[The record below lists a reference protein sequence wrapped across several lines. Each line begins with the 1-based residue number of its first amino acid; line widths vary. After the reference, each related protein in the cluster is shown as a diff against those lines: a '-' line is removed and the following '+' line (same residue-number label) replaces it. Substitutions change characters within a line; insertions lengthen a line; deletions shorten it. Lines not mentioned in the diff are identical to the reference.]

1 MIIIKK
7 KNVLHE
13 LAVSLFLMLEYIPNA
28 ATVPLVQRIRERAKD
43 ALQAA
48 SHYTGIIADK
58 DVSAFLA
65 AKPLKFSID
74 CGRDIIKGDT
84 IRFVETVFNNKVKPA
99 RRLGTR
105 GVVAEVT
112 SVYYGNGSN
121 PVLYMK
127 VLSSRGTWEL
137 NTEIPIRR
145 TLKNVV
151 RTEVMRVPWEN
162 ETRREEIKS
171 ARQISQQPV
180 KKSSAVA
187 QDRNTLRPKAP

>member
-13 LAVSLFLMLEYIPNA
+13 LAVSLFLMLAHSPNVTA
-28 ATVPLVQRIRERAKD
+28 SPLVQRVRDRAED

-48 SHYTGIIADK
+48 AHYTGVIGDK
-58 DVSAFLA
+58 DVSAFLT

-84 IRFVETVFNNKVKPA
+84 IRFIETVFNNKVKPA

-112 SVYYGNGSN
+112 SVHYGNGSN
-121 PVLYMK
+121 PILYMK

-137 NTEIPIRR
+137 NTDIPIRR
-145 TLKNVV
+145 ILKNVA
-151 RTEVMRVPWEN
+151 RTEVMRVAWEN
-162 ETRREEIKS
+162 ETRREEIKN

-180 KKSSAVA
+180 KKPTMVA